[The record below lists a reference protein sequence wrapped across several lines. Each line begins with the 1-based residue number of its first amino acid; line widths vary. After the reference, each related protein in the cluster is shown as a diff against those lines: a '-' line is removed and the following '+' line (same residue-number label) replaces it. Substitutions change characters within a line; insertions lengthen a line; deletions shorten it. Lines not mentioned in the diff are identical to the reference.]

1 MEQNFF
7 EKPFVFMNKEYKDG
21 PQLVKALIEN
31 WDIAVSVLRRG
42 DLKGF
47 EVQADKIWE
56 GKEEESCAFQKAL
69 HQLDPSLSGIPFMD
83 KEKKKAEVISFEQVG
98 KILSST
104 QKGDPYY
111 DTFKR
116 AAKSGVFS
124 AYMPQLRELENL
136 LIQDGDQEKRE
147 EAGKKFDLKL
157 QGKKYLR
164 YQGVTYTSDWEFAK
178 KVKEVLEAGY
188 EETFQFLEDLY
199 ESDECRDNFRIWGQ
213 ETDAARKNQDF
224 ELLHQKW
231 TELSS
236 YMEDCKGK
244 DWKNRIWMGN
254 IMSDTPDLESIWA
267 HIYCFSSS
275 NEVESF
281 LLDVKQEYERTVG
294 ELEDHI
300 EGYRLIRAMF
310 NEMGRVL
317 LDEGK
322 KKTESIK
329 KYKIWKDTAEVISAG
344 NESIALFNDAAAQAE
359 KVLECYRQNRLME
372 GFKTANKLGKR
383 YLMDLM
389 LFPTAEVSLVAI
401 DTLLNEVKQNEED
414 AGMAFLRLSLATRCV
429 MKKKELIREKDYRI
443 EGEFVDDYYLKK
455 IELFSGEMAEILKRL
470 GKQERE
476 DGYRKEWKRLAETL
490 GKTVEPSCRS
500 KLDAF
505 INDWEKLYQ
514 KMKAEGNKII
524 DYMPPDRLLL
534 KRSYRNKF
542 REYGRCKT
550 EYRKL
555 ENTFGEVVQTYK
567 EKLKKKYQAV
577 KCCGDAEYGR
587 LLEGSRKACEEFLLE
602 AKEAESAAS
611 LASQKRNAAFDKAKN
626 LLEEL
631 KKREAVAEEKE
642 KKASARKRFIKK
654 HRAKVLVALA
664 LIGFGIFFYSR
675 YMTSTYYGTKLY
687 LGNMFDYEEYTI
699 AEGATK
705 IASNVFQGMENLKT
719 IEIPDTVEQIEEG
732 AFADCTKLETI
743 VIPPSVT
750 QIGERAFGNCTS
762 LKKLEFAGAD
772 VTLSNYVFENCV
784 SLEKITAP
792 KQLHFDNSS
801 VFRNCHSLDVDH
813 SFSNGN
819 GSENLKSNLYTD
831 IIAGTALLNNEVQL
845 MNFLYGKEIY
855 SEEMDIYETLS
866 NTEGVFS
873 NIKITEPGEAA
884 VSDASFSFDY
894 EEGIRSFSVE
904 GILSGSLDE
913 ELIWEFDCIRAE
925 LLMDELLL
933 QDEEGYYVKL
943 PALMADETITESN
956 YGWEIGMNEEEI
968 TVNELIPLERTEDD
982 EWMNAFSVQARL
994 HKDFGDFG
1002 FSGTL
1007 MVYPDGST
1015 EFISDS
1021 GELLNRDIL
1030 GTYRRA
1036 DGEEKVF
1043 SIDAQYGNYY
1053 SVSGMASE
1061 DNPGR
1066 SVFFLNPDPTKG
1078 ETLITTKGE
1087 GFATY
1092 FSYLEWNDEYLVID
1106 DIPYQKMSEETGTL
1120 PEDKTGLVGVWEGT
1134 YMNKDRTRTAFCRK
1148 TILPM
1153 GSENE
1158 LRAIYDFGP
1167 LKGRDDYESGTILE
1181 SVIFDAETQDISFV
1195 GQKWFDRPGSY
1206 SFADFV
1212 GKVNDSFTNMSGDGK
1227 YAFQIKKVE

>member
-47 EVQADKIWE
+47 EAQADKIWE

-83 KEKKKAEVISFEQVG
+83 KEKKKAEIISFEQVG

-111 DTFKR
+111 DTFKG

-124 AYMPQLRELENL
+124 AYMPQLRELENIL
-136 LIQDGDQEKRE
+136 AQGGDKKKRE

-157 QGKKYLR
+157 HGKKYLR
-164 YQGVTYTSDWEFAK
+164 YQGVTYTSDQEFASK
-178 KVKEVLEAGY
+178 AEEVLEDGY

-199 ESDECRDNFRIWGQ
+199 ESDECRRDFQIWGQ
-213 ETDAARKNQDF
+213 ETDADRKNHDF
-224 ELLHQKW
+224 ALLHQKW
-231 TELSS
+231 TELRK
-236 YMEDCKGK
+236 YMEDDKGK
-244 DWKNRIWMGN
+244 EWKNCIQMRN
-254 IMSDTPDLESIWA
+254 IMKDTPDLKSIWENVD
-267 HIYCFSSS
+267 CFR
-275 NEVESF
+275 NRNRVEEF
-281 LLDVKQEYERTVG
+281 LLSVKKDYEHTIKKF
-294 ELEDHI
+294 ESHI
-300 EGYRLIRAMF
+300 EEYRLIHVML

-322 KKTESIK
+322 KKTESIES
-329 KYKIWKDTAEVISAG
+329 YDIWIDTSEVIRLG
-344 NESIALFNDAAAQAE
+344 NESMALFKDAAEQVE
-359 KVLECYRQNRLME
+359 KVLECYRHKRLME
-372 GFKTANKLGKR
+372 GLKTANNVGKK
-383 YLMDLM
+383 YLMDVM
-389 LFPTAEVSLVAI
+389 MFPATKASSDSI
-401 DTLLNEVKQNEED
+401 DNLLNEVKKNEED
-414 AGMAFLRLSLATRCV
+414 AGMAFLCLSEAARFFLSN
-429 MKKKELIREKDYRI
+429 KELVHQKNFRI
-443 EGEFVDDYYLKK
+443 EGELADEYYLEK
-455 IELFSGEMAEILKRL
+455 IDLFSGEIAEILKHL
-470 GKQERE
+470 GKQKLV
-476 DGYRKEWKRLAETL
+476 DGYRREWRGLAELL
-490 GKTVEPSCRS
+490 GKPNAPSCRS
-500 KLDAF
+500 KLDAL
-505 INDWEKLYQ
+505 IDDWEKLYQ
-514 KMKAEGNKII
+514 QMKGEGKKLV
-524 DYMPPDRLLL
+524 DYMPPERLQL
-534 KRSYRNKF
+534 KSSYRNKLK
-542 REYGRCKT
+542 EYRLCKT

-555 ENTFGEVVQTYK
+555 ENTFGEVIQNYK
-567 EKLKKKYQAV
+567 DKLEKKYQAV
-577 KCCGDAEYGR
+577 KCCGDAEYGQ
-587 LLEGSRKACEEFLLE
+587 LLEGSRKACEEFFLE
-602 AKEAESAAS
+602 VNEAESATS
-611 LASQKRNAAFDKAKN
+611 LAAQKRNAAFDKAKN

-631 KKREAVAEEKE
+631 EKREAAAEEKK

-675 YMTSTYYGTKLY
+675 YMTSTYYGTAFY
-687 LGNMFDYEEYTI
+687 LGKMFDYEEYTI

-743 VIPPSVT
+743 VIPQSVT

-792 KQLHFDNSS
+792 KQLHFDNAS
-801 VFRNCHSLDVDH
+801 VFKNCHSLDVDH

-819 GSENLKSNLYTD
+819 GSDNLRYNLYTD
-831 IIAGTALLNNEVQL
+831 TVSGTALLNNEVQL
-845 MNFLYGKEIY
+845 MNFLYGKKIY

-866 NTEGVFS
+866 NIEGVFS
-873 NIKITEPGEAA
+873 NIKITKPGEAGI
-884 VSDASFSFDY
+884 SDARFSFDY
-894 EEGIRSFSVE
+894 EEGIKSFGVE
-904 GILSGSLDE
+904 GILSGSSDE
-913 ELIWEFDCIRAE
+913 ELTWEFDCIRAE
-925 LLMDELLL
+925 LLLDELLL

-968 TVNELIPLERTEDD
+968 TVNELMPLERTEDA
-982 EWMNAFSVQARL
+982 EWTNGFSVQARL

-1007 MVYPDGST
+1007 MIYSDGST
-1015 EFISDS
+1015 EFKSES

-1066 SVFFLNPDPTKG
+1066 SVFFLNPNPTKG
-1078 ETLITTKGE
+1078 ETLITTEDG

-1134 YMNKDRTRTAFCRK
+1134 YMNRDRTRTAFCRK

-1153 GSENE
+1153 GPENE

-1212 GKVNDSFTNMSGDGK
+1212 GKVNSSFTNMSGDGK
-1227 YAFQIKKVE
+1227 YAFQMKKVE